1 MRKPKIRYKRKIK
14 INYKRF
20 LTSIS
25 IFVILTILLTRLLIR
40 EDYIDVLKKSLESDK
55 INFSGTIS
63 SVSKID
69 TKVYTNDGL
78 RYTNQHKDI
87 KRIQVIKQ
95 DSDKA
100 QVLERLLHKLVSSN
114 SSSKV
119 SALPKIEDG
128 YLWIETNI
136 DSVDKVLFKDKKETY
151 NFDIYYNINSNKI
164 YTLEKYYN
172 EYSVKNNKLKM
183 QSYDSSDE
191 IKELI
196 NILVSK

>member
-25 IFVILTILLTRLLIR
+25 IFVILIILLSRLFVR
-40 EDYIDVLKKSLESDK
+40 ENYIDVLKKSLESEK
-55 INFSGTIS
+55 VSFGGTIS
-63 SVSKID
+63 SVSKVD
-69 TKVYTNDGL
+69 TKVYSKNGL
-78 RYTNQHKDI
+78 RYTNQHEDI
-87 KRIQVIKQ
+87 KRIQVITK

-100 QVLERLLHKLVSSN
+100 QVLERLLHKLVSAN
-114 SSSKV
+114 SSSKQSV
-119 SALPKIEDG
+119 LPKIEDG
-128 YLWIETNI
+128 YIWVETTI
-136 DSVDKVLFKDKKETY
+136 DSVDKVLFKEKKDTY
-151 NFDIYYNINSNKI
+151 YFDIYYQKNSNKI

-172 EYSVKNNKLKM
+172 EYSSKNNKLKL
-183 QSYDSSDE
+183 QSYEASDE